1 MDSETHGVSIT
12 LEWTPQ
18 VGESY
23 NVTISPA
30 IDVIFT
36 ERASVNLRLLYNT
49 VYNVSVTAT
58 SLCGQ
63 LIRATFIELHYGE
76 QQFVSDYYGFCYHS
90 QNQLQLL
97 VNIHC
102 I

>member
-1 MDSETHGVSIT
+1 MDTDSRASPILDIISVDSETDGVSIT

-18 VGESY
+18 VGVSY
-23 NVTISPA
+23 NVTVIPA

-36 ERASVNLRLLYNT
+36 ERAMSVNLSLLYNT
-49 VYNVSVTAT
+49 VYNVSVVAT

-76 QQFVSDYYGFCYHS
+76 QQFVSDYYGF
-90 QNQLQLL
+90 
-97 VNIHC
+97 
-102 I
+102 